1 MKIFTFFLSLS
12 LQALSFI
19 SYPQSAYN
27 ESPDWTT
34 EPFGDVSTGLGLA
47 DINGDGYK
55 DMVIANGND
64 IERQHLVVYYNDGAG
79 NFNDMPD
86 WESEDIDY
94 HGHLSCG
101 DIDSDGD
108 IDVAVAVYIGEEG
121 FDEPGELKVYYNTG
135 AELESNPSF
144 VSDPFYT
151 FSCALG
157 DADGDGDLDLAT
169 VAGEP
174 YGDILDK
181 GKVYLNEE
189 GSFSEENIWE
199 SDIEMGAL
207 DVAFGDF
214 DLNGYQDLVFTC
226 EGTPNY
232 IYLADDD
239 GNIPTTPSWQSKDEN
254 NYVNS
259 VEVGYETAYGET
271 TPYIVATENNQLGGQ
286 GRVKRYDFP
295 EFPTDSL
302 PSWTSES
309 FGYGSGIKLGYS
321 HLEESFAKTL
331 FYGGWWLP
339 VEARLANE
347 GGFAV
352 PYYTSTSES
361 VVEAI
366 EMADLDKSMI
376 EEQTFNFTNEKDY
389 PVNSIQLLETN
400 VENVVAVTN
409 NESGNNIAFSYVYGE
424 SWISLHEKMQPGNT
438 IEVTYTSSF
447 TPDMVISNWD
457 DVGNFVFY
465 NNYSATGFSYQK
477 EETPFNVYPNPA
489 KDVINIEFATK
500 GSYSV
505 KLTGPE
511 GKIVL
516 NEKSPGRHNITYS
529 LNRFSTAAGTYLLS
543 VENPEG
549 HRYTEKIIVK

>member
-1 MKIFTFFLSLS
+1 MKIFTFFLSL
-12 LQALSFI
+12 LLLALSFI
-19 SYPQSAYN
+19 GRSQSAYS
-27 ESPDWTT
+27 EAPDWTT

-64 IERQHLVVYYNDGAG
+64 INRQHLVVYYNDGEG

-135 AELESNPSF
+135 SELESNPSF

-151 FSCALG
+151 FSCTLG

-181 GKVYLNEE
+181 GKVYFNED
-189 GSFSEENIWE
+189 GTFSEENIWE

-226 EGTPNY
+226 EGTPNT
-232 IYLADDD
+232 IYLADDE
-239 GNIPTTPSWQSKDEN
+239 GNISTSPSWQSKDEN

-271 TPYIVATENNQLGGQ
+271 IPYIVMTENNQLGGQ

-295 EFPTDSL
+295 EFPADSL
-302 PSWTSES
+302 PSWTSVS

-321 HLEESFAKTL
+321 HLEDSFAKTL

-339 VEARLANE
+339 VEARLATE
-347 GGFAV
+347 GAFEE
-352 PYYTSTSES
+352 PYYTSTTES

-376 EEQTFNFTNEKDY
+376 EEQSFSYTNEKDY
-389 PVNSIQLLETN
+389 PLNAIQLFETN
-400 VENVVAVTN
+400 VENVTSVTN
-409 NESGNNIAFSYVYGE
+409 AGNGDDIPFSYVYGE
-424 SWISLHEKMQPGNT
+424 SWISLHEKLQPGST
-438 IEVTYTSSF
+438 IEITFTSSH
-447 TPDMVISNWD
+447 TPDMVVSNWD

-465 NNYSATGFSYQK
+465 NTYSATGISGQQ
-477 EETPFNVYPNPA
+477 ESDPFNVYPNP
-489 KDVINIEFATK
+489 VENIVTIEFDTE
-500 GSYSV
+500 GDHQV
-505 KLTGPE
+505 KLTNPE
-511 GKIVL
+511 GRILLNKKLQGQKKI
-516 NEKSPGRHNITYS
+516 TWS
-529 LNRFSTAAGTYLLS
+529 LNRFSTATGFYLLS

-549 HRYTEKIIVK
+549 MSYSRKIFIK